1 MPSTRASNTREKC
14 NDVVANLFADCVR
27 IGGQGARLVVRQ
39 IPNGNYWLTYGKY
52 RERTTRGDRSYDKGV
67 NAVLSWVR
75 QGDAAGM
82 TPYPDED
89 ANACTRYYIA
99 LHYRH
104 IASLCEQPPRANCV
118 YAHLRTV
125 VIYQLAG
132 SQSSLAA
139 ISHYLAIVTQLQAA
153 MHELRLIFP
162 SSS

>member
-1 MPSTRASNTREKC
+1 MPSTNGTRASNTREKC

-132 SQSSLAA
+132 S
-139 ISHYLAIVTQLQAA
+139 
-153 MHELRLIFP
+153 
-162 SSS
+162 